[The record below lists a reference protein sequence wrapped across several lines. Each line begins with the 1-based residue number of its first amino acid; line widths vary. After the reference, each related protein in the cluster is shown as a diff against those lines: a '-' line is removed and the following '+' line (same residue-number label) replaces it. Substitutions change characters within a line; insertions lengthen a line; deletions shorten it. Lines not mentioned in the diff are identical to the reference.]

1 MRHKY
6 GTKASMERL
15 EKKWNDSGMTD
26 CKSMPEFLLRL
37 EVMHVQIDGDDLV
50 FLSGIASSDADFCR
64 VMTDLVKSTTL
75 FDKALMELE
84 FYIDYYMAMSAD
96 AKPDPLKYGRVRLL
110 NMYEAGSI
118 RCSFIR
124 GSGDVA
130 EYRDFIS
137 VCADKADRL
146 FGGKLEHIKN
156 FRGWLAARAAGK

>member
-37 EVMHVQIDGDDLV
+37 EIMHVQIDGDDLA
-50 FLSGIASSDADFCR
+50 FLSESASSNADFCR

-96 AKPDPLKYGRVRLL
+96 AKPDPLKYGRVRML
-110 NMYEAGSI
+110 NMYEAGSL
-118 RCSFIR
+118 RCNFTQ
-124 GSGDVA
+124 GSGNVA
-130 EYRDFIS
+130 EYRDFICA
-137 VCADKADRL
+137 CADKADRL
-146 FGGKLEHIKN
+146 FDGRLEHIKN
-156 FRGWLAARAAGK
+156 FKGWLAARAAGK

>member
-37 EVMHVQIDGDDLV
+37 EIMHVQIDGDDLV
-50 FLSGIASSDADFCR
+50 FLAESALSDTDFCR
-64 VMTDLVKSTTL
+64 VMIDLVKSTTL

-96 AKPDPLKYGRVRLL
+96 AKPDPFKYGRVRLL
-110 NMYEAGSI
+110 NMYEAGSLQ
-118 RCSFIR
+118 RSFTH
-124 GSGDVA
+124 GSSNVV
-130 EYRDFIS
+130 EYKDFIC
-137 VCADKADRL
+137 VCADKADHL
-146 FGGKLEHIKN
+146 FDGKLEHIKN
-156 FRGWLAARAAGK
+156 FKGWLAARAAGK

>member
-1 MRHKY
+1 MHYKY

-37 EVMHVQIDGDDLV
+37 EIMHVQIDGDDLA
-50 FLSGIASSDADFCR
+50 FLSESASSNADFCH

-110 NMYEAGSI
+110 NMYEAGSL
-118 RCSFIR
+118 RCSFTH
-124 GSGDVA
+124 GSGNVA

-137 VCADKADRL
+137 VCADKADHL

-156 FRGWLAARAAGK
+156 FKGWLAARAAGK

>member
-1 MRHKY
+1 MLHKY

-15 EKKWNDSGMTD
+15 EKRWNDSGMTD

-37 EVMHVQIDGDDLV
+37 EIMHVQIDGDDLA
-50 FLSGIASSDADFCR
+50 FLSEFASSDADFCR

-118 RCSFIR
+118 RCSFTH
-124 GSGDVA
+124 GSGNVA

-156 FRGWLAARAAGK
+156 FKGWLAARAAGK

>member
-6 GTKASMERL
+6 GMKASVERL

-50 FLSGIASSDADFCR
+50 FLSESASSDADFCR

-118 RCSFIR
+118 RCGFTR
-124 GSGDVA
+124 GSGSVA

-137 VCADKADRL
+137 VCVDKADRL

-156 FRGWLAARAAGK
+156 FRGWFAARAAGK

>member
-1 MRHKY
+1 MRHTY
-6 GTKASMERL
+6 GTKASIKRL

-37 EVMHVQIDGDDLV
+37 EVMHIQIDGDDLV
-50 FLSGIASSDADFCR
+50 FLSEFATSNVDFCH

-84 FYIDYYMAMSAD
+84 FYIDYYMAMSAG

-110 NMYEAGSI
+110 NMYETGSI
-118 RCSFIR
+118 RH
-124 GSGDVA
+124 GSGNVA
-130 EYRDFIS
+130 EYRDFICA
-137 VCADKADRL
+137 CADKADHL

-156 FRGWLAARAAGK
+156 FKDWFAARAAGK